1 MTGENN
7 NKYMKLN
14 STGSFENSY
23 QKHQKKLLD
32 LLASIPMTVQ
42 MRDLQYSYL
51 ENMENIFRL
60 SNTKK

>member
-1 MTGENN
+1 
-7 NKYMKLN
+7 MKLN
-14 STGSFENSY
+14 STGSFENAY

-32 LLASIPMTVQ
+32 LLAAIPMTVQ

-60 SNTKK
+60 ANTKK